1 MKRTSPCLSA
11 AERGAGFTLLEL
23 VMAMLLLMM
32 LVGMVFGIAR
42 TSLTLGNAVVD
53 KQSDEM
59 ARQALFE
66 FLGRRFSTLPG
77 NAVLDLKVTDN
88 GSRRLSELTFQSVP
102 MSFTWGG
109 TEQVAKAVK
118 LVTVPRRNGYIDIV
132 LQYFQDEILP
142 TTGTQASLVQEA
154 PFAEIVLVENVA
166 YFEWRLLDG
175 SSLQWSDDW
184 QQVGHLPLQLE
195 LKAAFGTDSE
205 EMRQIFWIPPKVDP
219 TTMMQQLTMPGGGQ
233 GVGGTPTN
241 RTGNINLTPTPITP
255 PSSRGGH

>member
-1 MKRTSPCLSA
+1 MI
-11 AERGAGFTLLEL
+11 EL

-42 TSLTLGNAVVD
+42 TSLALGNAVVE

-59 ARQALFE
+59 VRQALFE
-66 FLGRRFSTLPG
+66 FLGKRFSTLPG
-77 NAVLDLKVTDN
+77 NAVLDLKVSDN

-109 TEQVAKAVK
+109 AEKIAKAVK

-132 LQYFQDEILP
+132 LQYYQDEVLQ
-142 TTGTQASLVQEA
+142 TTGTQATLAQEP

-175 SSLQWSDDW
+175 TSLQWSDDW

-195 LKAAFGTDSE
+195 LKVAFGTDSE

-233 GVGGTPTN
+233 GAVTNPTN
-241 RTGNINLTPTPITP
+241 GSGNINLTPGPGGGTITP
-255 PSSRGGH
+255 PSSPRGH